1 MTLITLQHASC
12 HNDSCCQRCKS
23 FCLDKDIKPGI
34 VSIAWARGSRRSKG
48 KRNGIL
54 HAREARRAREEGRKG
69 NFRPFFRGFYF
80 LLIACKTLVC
90 VSVLFCF
97 VCFSEKNF
105 IQTNNGTAQFLPA
118 WEYSSEFF
126 VGVCRPVLQI
136 LPLFQTKKCHFP
148 RPFSDQTSKIHTRF
162 QTWPFGRNYI
172 IIT

>member
-1 MTLITLQHASC
+1 MVPGVRKGSLRSADAFPVVASLPRKIEREATTG
-12 HNDSCCQRCKS
+12 NASA
-23 FCLDKDIKPGI
+23 L
-34 VSIAWARGSRRSKG
+34 RRLSKG
-48 KRNGIL
+48 KRKGIL
-54 HAREARRAREEGRKG
+54 HAREARRAGEEGGKG

-105 IQTNNGTAQFLPA
+105 LQTNNGTAQFLPGQ
-118 WEYSSEFF
+118 EYSAEFF

-136 LPLFQTKKCHFP
+136 LPLFQTKKCNFP
-148 RPFSDQTSKIHTRF
+148 HPFSDQTSKIHTRF